1 MKQSGNILF
10 SGVGGQ
16 GILLASELTAHAQLA
31 AGFDVKKSEVHGMA
45 QRGGSVEAHLRYGE
59 KVYSPL
65 IEPGT
70 ADILVAFEILEAV
83 RYLPYLHKDSAV
95 VVNTQKILPPSVAL
109 GKATYPENIL
119 DELKTRH
126 INVVAIDAFAVAE
139 SVGELRT
146 ANVAMVGAMSNF
158 LAVSPDVFLQVIE
171 PGTAD
176 ILVAFEILEAVRY
189 LPYLHRDSA
198 VVVNTQK
205 ILPPAVALGKARY
218 PENILDELKSRRINV
233 VAIDAFAVAES
244 VGELRTANVAMVGA
258 MSNFLAVSP
267 DAFLQ
272 VIDNTVREQFRDV
285 NKKAF
290 AAGRAAVYA

>member
-16 GILLASELTAHAQLA
+16 GILLASELTAYAQLE

-59 KVYSPL
+59 RIYSPL

-70 ADILVAFEILEAV
+70 ADILVAFEILEA
-83 RYLPYLHKDSAV
+83 A
-95 VVNTQKILPPSVAL
+95 
-109 GKATYPENIL
+109 
-119 DELKTRH
+119 
-126 INVVAIDAFAVAE
+126 
-139 SVGELRT
+139 
-146 ANVAMVGAMSNF
+146 
-158 LAVSPDVFLQVIE
+158 
-171 PGTAD
+171 
-176 ILVAFEILEAVRY
+176 RY

-205 ILPPAVALGKARY
+205 ILPPAVALGKMEY
-218 PENILDELKSRRINV
+218 PANVLDELTGRGINV
-233 VAIDAFAVAES
+233 VAVDAFAVARE

-258 MSNFLAVSP
+258 MSNFLSVSP
-267 DAFLQ
+267 QVFLD
-272 VIDNTVREQFRDV
+272 VIDRRVKPAFREV

-290 AAGRAAVYA
+290 EAGRALVYQ